1 MTGTV
6 LRVGV
11 LAVAGA
17 AVLSAGCATRQVA
30 VDGPDGAEPPP
41 KTGLQTRVCGVVL
54 RVREPERWVVLEC
67 SVFPAPGQVVGL
79 SRGGKTVARVR
90 LTTHRRGPN
99 VVAEIVEGL
108 PMAGDVIETV
118 SQRTEERP

>member
-1 MTGTV
+1 MP
-6 LRVGV
+6 
-11 LAVAGA
+11 AAMVAGA
-17 AVLSAGCATRQVA
+17 ILAGCATRPVVA
-30 VDGPDGAEPPP
+30 DGPGDSGPPQ
-41 KTGLQTRVCGVVL
+41 KGLQTRVCGVVL

-79 SRGGKTVARVR
+79 SRDGKAVAWVR
-90 LTTHRRGPN
+90 LTAHRRGPN

-118 SQRTEERP
+118 SHRTEERP

>member
-1 MTGTV
+1 MTGAA
-6 LRVGV
+6 LCAGV
-11 LAVAGA
+11 LAAA
-17 AVLSAGCATRQVA
+17 AVQSAGCATRPASADEPVGA
-30 VDGPDGAEPPP
+30 GSPRPDVR
-41 KTGLQTRVCGVVL
+41 TRVCGEVL
-54 RVREPERWVVLEC
+54 RVRDSERWVVLEC

-79 SRGGKTVARVR
+79 SRAGKAVARVR
-90 LTTHRRGPN
+90 VTAHRRGPH